1 MGNLLDRNALLAKE
15 KLQIVKLEFE
25 GGDFVYL
32 REMTGHE
39 RDLFEQS
46 MLKKNRDKNGTV
58 IGYEQSIEDFRAKL
72 AVNTLC
78 NEAGESLLKPED
90 YVLLSR
96 NMGAKRLDLI
106 ATKAQELNAITEKDK
121 EELVKNS
128 VADLE
133 NSSNSGSAKN

>member
-15 KLQIVKLEFE
+15 KLQIVKLDFDN
-25 GGDFVYL
+25 GDFVYL

-46 MLKKNRDKNGTV
+46 MLKKNKDSKGTV

-78 NEAGESLLKPED
+78 NEKGESLLKPED
-90 YVLLSR
+90 YVVLSK

-121 EELVKNS
+121 EEIVKNS
-128 VADLE
+128 VVGPAD
-133 NSSNSGSAKN
+133 NSSSASAEN